1 MNGTTQAKSTVAE
14 EMSEFLADVAQST
27 ISGLVCA
34 VKESAV
40 DLIEGAH
47 GVVASTTHTATASS
61 SPISPLADTGIG
73 AHWLRQLLGRS
84 EWTLPCV
91 GVKLVL

>member
-1 MNGTTQAKSTVAE
+1 MQANSTVAK

-27 ISGLVCA
+27 MSGLVRA
-34 VKESAV
+34 MKESAV
-40 DLIEGAH
+40 DLVDGAH
-47 GVVASTTHTATASS
+47 RVVASTTHTAATSS

-73 AHWLRQLLGRS
+73 AHWLRNLLGRS